1 VAPLED
7 SANNCKTSAKGTSL
21 PLFAIPLEVD
31 FERGS
36 QCWTGFITLSLPSP
50 QGLDTCKPLA
60 IPFSHVEVQVSL
72 GFQQPSRY
80 NLKKR

>member
-21 PLFAIPLEVD
+21 PLFAIPLEGD

-36 QCWTGFITLSLPSP
+36 QCWTGFITLSLPSIH
-50 QGLDTCKPLA
+50 LLATCKPLA
-60 IPFSHVEVQVSL
+60 IPFSHVEVRDSPD
-72 GFQQPSRY
+72 FQQPSKY

>member
-36 QCWTGFITLSLPSP
+36 QCWTGFITLSLPSIH
-50 QGLDTCKPLA
+50 LLATCKPLA
-60 IPFSHVEVQVSL
+60 IPLAHVAARIHP
-72 GFQQPSRY
+72 GCQQPSKY